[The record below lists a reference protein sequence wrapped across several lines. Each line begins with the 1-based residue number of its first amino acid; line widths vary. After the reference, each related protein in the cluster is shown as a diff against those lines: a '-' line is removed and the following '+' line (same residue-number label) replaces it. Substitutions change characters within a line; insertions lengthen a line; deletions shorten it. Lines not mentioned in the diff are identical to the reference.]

1 MMHGQGMYGSMHGMQ
16 HHLPGHTTGG
26 RQAMGDGEGEVTIVR
41 DKLNRPRTVF
51 APGHRIRMNIIP
63 LFLNLFGPWFFF
75 VFVSMIATFHL
86 RHESP
91 WVAFIVLGL
100 CWLIWL
106 VTFFIAAR
114 AKRRNPEPTWFT
126 YFSLMMFWAVA
137 VGTFFGSY
145 NYSRNLNP
153 YYNLNDLKVIS
164 HLDPGKERGQ
174 NVMDAGIFYFSE
186 GTHVDGLKSWH
197 FKHDT
202 LYCVAPIVS
211 ARGSPETQSYD
222 FWAVGK
228 DCCSMSSSDFRCGDT
243 SNPTSRSAIRIFDDA
258 DIQNYRLAVEQTE
271 TLYNVM
277 ATHPIFFEW
286 YIDPLEH
293 VSSWNDKGY
302 KWFLRSIAAFFVL
315 CLVSLTAAVSQ
326 FAYIGRRESVYE
338 QGVMEAP
345 NPPVRVPGLHPHAS
359 MMQH

>member
-1 MMHGQGMYGSMHGMQ
+1 
-16 HHLPGHTTGG
+16 
-26 RQAMGDGEGEVTIVR
+26 
-41 DKLNRPRTVF
+41 
-51 APGHRIRMNIIP
+51 MNIIP
-63 LFLNLFGPWFFF
+63 MFLNLFAPWAFYIF
-75 VFVSMIATFHL
+75 VVTIATFHM

-91 WVAFIVLGL
+91 WLCLIILGF
-100 CWLIWL
+100 CWLVWGI
-106 VTFFIAAR
+106 TFFIAAR
-114 AKRRNPEPTWFT
+114 AKRRNPDPTWFT
-126 YFSLMMFWAVA
+126 YFALMMFVA
-137 VGTFFGSY
+137 VLVGTLFGSY

-153 YYNLNDLKVIS
+153 YYTLNDLKVIS

-186 GTHVDGLKSWH
+186 GTHVNGHKSWH
-197 FKHDT
+197 FKDGT

-211 ARGSPETQSYD
+211 AGGSPETQSYD

-258 DIQNYRLAVEQTE
+258 DIQHYRLAVEQAE

-293 VSSWNDKGY
+293 VGAWNEKGF
-302 KWFLRSIAAFFVL
+302 KWYLRSIAAFFVL
-315 CLVSLTAAVSQ
+315 SLVSVIGATSQ

-338 QGVMEAP
+338 QSVLEAP
-345 NPPVRVPGLHPHAS
+345 SHPVRVPGLNPHSAMIS
-359 MMQH
+359 HH